1 MREYLRKLRESNGL
15 SQQSVAD
22 RLGITRQYYQQIEN
36 GDRQKDMDISL
47 VVQFSNLFEISPE
60 EIIRKEQEVKEVNR

>member
-1 MREYLRKLRESNGL
+1 MREYLRKLRESNEL

-22 RLGITRQYYQQIEN
+22 KLGITRQYYQQIEN

-47 VVQFSNLFEISPE
+47 VVQFSNLFGISPE
-60 EIIRKEQEVKEVNR
+60 EIIRKEQEVNR

>member
-1 MREYLRKLRESNGL
+1 MREYLRKLRESNSL

-47 VVQFSNLFEISPE
+47 VVQFSNLFGISPE